1 MAICHFDV
9 KAVSRATG
17 RSAVAAA
24 AYRTGET
31 LTNDRDGVTHDYAK
45 RTGVDGKFV
54 VVPSGCEW
62 AADRSKLWNAAEAA
76 ERRKDAKVAREYVV
90 AIPHELD
97 APAREALVRGFA
109 ESIVERFGVAADVA
123 LHAPG
128 KDGDQRNHHA
138 HILTTTRVVEPDGLG
153 AKTRQLDVAST
164 AAAEV
169 SSLRELWA
177 MQCNEALEKNHQKA
191 RVEPRSYA
199 AQGIDRVPGVHLG
212 PEATAIER
220 REQKAQGQN
229 YKPRT
234 FKAKQNA
241 AAAERNAVIDAA
253 KKLIDAAEQA
263 ITRATSAAKE
273 VVDWF
278 SSLAQS
284 VGSATIEKEQKERA
298 EKEARERQ
306 KAQERAKEQEEYR
319 KRLQEIA
326 QRREQDRG
334 RGRGR

>member
-1 MAICHFDV
+1 
-9 KAVSRATG
+9 
-17 RSAVAAA
+17 
-24 AYRTGET
+24 
-31 LTNDRDGVTHDYAK
+31 
-45 RTGVDGKFV
+45 
-54 VVPSGCEW
+54 
-62 AADRSKLWNAAEAA
+62 
-76 ERRKDAKVAREYVV
+76 
-90 AIPHELD
+90 IPHELD
-97 APAREALVRGFA
+97 APDREALVRGFA
-109 ESIVERFGVAADVA
+109 EAIVERFGVVADVA

-191 RVEPRSYA
+191 RVEHRSYA

-212 PEATAIER
+212 PKATAIER
-220 REQKAQGQN
+220 RERKTQGQN

-284 VGSATIEKEQKERA
+284 VGSATIEK
-298 EKEARERQ
+298 
-306 KAQERAKEQEEYR
+306 AQERAKEQEAYR

>member
-1 MAICHFDV
+1 MAICHFEV

-45 RTGVDGKFV
+45 RTGVDGKFL
-54 VVPSGCEW
+54 VVPSNCEW
-62 AADRSKLWNAAEAA
+62 AADRSKLWNTAEAA

-97 APAREALVRGFA
+97 ASDREALVRGFVEA
-109 ESIVERFGVAADVA
+109 IVERFGVAADVA
-123 LHAPG
+123 LHAPS

-177 MQCNEALEKNHQKA
+177 MHCNEALEKNHQKA

-199 AQGIDRVPGVHLG
+199 AQRIDRVPGVHLG

-263 ITRATSAAKE
+263 ITRVTSTAKE

-284 VGSATIEKEQKERA
+284 IGTMVLEEED
-298 EKEARERQ
+298 
-306 KAQERAKEQEEYR
+306 KAALRVHLTQNTNCQTVRSHPSLS
-319 KRLQEIA
+319 KRGKS
-326 QRREQDRG
+326 R
-334 RGRGR
+334 

>member
-31 LTNDRDGVTHDYAK
+31 LTNDRDGITHNYSK
-45 RTGVDGKFV
+45 RSGVDGKFV
-54 VVPSGCEW
+54 VVPAGCEW

-109 ESIVERFGVAADVA
+109 EAIVERFGVAADVA

-153 AKTRQLDVAST
+153 RRPGNWTLPAPPP
-164 AAAEV
+164 
-169 SSLRELWA
+169 
-177 MQCNEALEKNHQKA
+177 
-191 RVEPRSYA
+191 PRCPVC
-199 AQGIDRVPGVHLG
+199 G
-212 PEATAIER
+212 
-220 REQKAQGQN
+220 N
-229 YKPRT
+229 
-234 FKAKQNA
+234 
-241 AAAERNAVIDAA
+241 
-253 KKLIDAAEQA
+253 
-263 ITRATSAAKE
+263 
-273 VVDWF
+273 
-278 SSLAQS
+278 
-284 VGSATIEKEQKERA
+284 
-298 EKEARERQ
+298 
-306 KAQERAKEQEEYR
+306 
-319 KRLQEIA
+319 
-326 QRREQDRG
+326 
-334 RGRGR
+334 